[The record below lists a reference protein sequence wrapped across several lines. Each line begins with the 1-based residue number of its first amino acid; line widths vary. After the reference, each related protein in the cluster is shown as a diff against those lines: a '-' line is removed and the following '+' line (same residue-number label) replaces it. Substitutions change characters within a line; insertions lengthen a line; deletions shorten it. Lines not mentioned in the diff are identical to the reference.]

1 MQAISSAAE
10 APERFAG
17 VAALGGG
24 WVARPSPGLRGLRF
38 FIGVGLE
45 DFALPVA
52 RALDETLRQGGVAS
66 IRLREYP
73 DTEHLAVVQVAL
85 PEVFAFFDETAK
97 R

>member
-1 MQAISSAAE
+1 M
-10 APERFAG
+10 
-17 VAALGGG
+17 
-24 WVARPSPGLRGLRF
+24 
-38 FIGVGLE
+38 
-45 DFALPVA
+45 
-52 RALDETLRQGGVAS
+52 DETLRQGGVAS